1 MKKKNLLNGLFAAVA
16 LTSCGSVK
24 PFPDVDVC
32 TAISGTNSNYAYC
45 ISYLEK
51 SNREYR
57 ITESKI
63 FEENYIMISPDHY
76 AEIKKYVEYLKK
88 ESEKRCK

>member
-1 MKKKNLLNGLFAAVA
+1 MHLKNLFALVV
-16 LTSCGSVK
+16 LSGCGNIK

-32 TAISGTNSNYAYC
+32 TAISGDTSNYAYC
-45 ISYLEK
+45 ISYDEK
-51 SNREYR
+51 KNREYR

-63 FEENYIMISPDHY
+63 FEQNYIMVSPDHY
-76 AEIKKYVEYLKK
+76 GEIKKYVEYLKR